1 MAGIFNMEITL
12 KKLTFNNMFSYGNN
26 NELDIN
32 KNKITQ
38 LTAPNGS
45 GKSTI
50 ALIIQELLFSKN
62 IKNIKKGDIVNRY
75 SSSKDWGGSLE
86 FQVNDKN
93 YSVQV
98 KRIGA
103 SSKVTLLENGVDISD
118 HKVPD
123 TYKKLSNI
131 LGMDFEVFSQLTY
144 QSSTDLLDF
153 IKATDTNRKKFL
165 INLFG
170 LEKYIAIGDVLKIKL
185 SSLEKELA
193 SKNGEI
199 KSVNSFLEE
208 NQIKETKSLIEV
220 PDVDESLRQKIARL
234 KNELEDYQSQCKKI
248 DKNNMLIEERDKLLF
263 DIELAEPALSLG
275 FKEDFEQA
283 KTTINTLNTKI
294 ADNQKK
300 IKGLDTSD
308 NCYAC
313 GQHIDNSRTKLIK
326 NSLEADIVSY
336 QEELVEVKITYDS
349 LSKEYSNYEKALTKY
364 VNNQKAIER
373 FEQLAQLIDDSIPRK
388 YPDYTEIEESLRNFS
403 KNLREQE
410 KAKSDAQDYNEQVK
424 IHNTKVE
431 ALQEQK
437 RQFLVRQHLLN
448 DDIISLSSKIKN
460 ITILRK
466 AFSTT
471 GIVAFKLENLTK
483 ELEDTINKYL
493 SELSD
498 GKFQVI
504 FRLDGEKLNIVVV
517 NDGKETPVE
526 TVSGGEFSRIQTAIL
541 LSIRSLLSK
550 IGGNY
555 INLLFLDEIT
565 GVLDDAGK
573 EKLIDILQEEDNL
586 NVFLISHDFTHPLIE
601 KISIIK
607 ENNISYIE

>member
-1 MAGIFNMEITL
+1 MEITL
-12 KKLTFNNMFSYGNN
+12 EKLSFNNMFSYGSN

-62 IKNIKKGDIVNRY
+62 IKNIKKGDIANRY
-75 SSSKDWGGSLE
+75 STAKDWSGSLD
-86 FQVNDKN
+86 FVVNNKKYQIN
-93 YSVQV
+93 V
-98 KRIGA
+98 KRVGA
-103 SSKVTLLENGVDISD
+103 TSKVSLLENGVDISE

-123 TYKKLSNI
+123 TYKKLSTI

-170 LEKYIAIGDVLKIKL
+170 LEKYIAIGGALKVKL
-185 SSLEKELA
+185 SSLEKDLSGKA
-193 SKNGEI
+193 GEI
-199 KSVNSFLEE
+199 KTVNSFLEE
-208 NQIKETKSLIEV
+208 NEIKETKDTIEV
-220 PDVDESLRQKIARL
+220 PTVDDSLRQTIARL
-234 KNELEDYQSQCKKI
+234 RNELEDYQSQCKKI
-248 DKNNMLIEERDKLLF
+248 DKNNMLVEERDKLVF
-263 DIELAEPALSLG
+263 DLELAEPTLPLG

-283 KTTINTLNTKI
+283 KNTINSLKTKI

-313 GQHIDNSRTKLIK
+313 GQHIDNSRNNLIK
-326 NSLEADIVSY
+326 NSLENDITSY
-336 QEELVEVKITYDS
+336 QEELVDMKITYDS
-349 LSKEYSNYEKALTKY
+349 LSKEYSNYEKTLANY
-364 VNNQKAIER
+364 FINQKAIER
-373 FEQLAQLIDDSIPRK
+373 FEQISQIVDLSIPTN
-388 YPDYTEIEESLRNFS
+388 YPDYTELEKSLFKFS
-403 KNLREQE
+403 KELKSQEQL
-410 KAKSDAQDYNEQVK
+410 KADAMDYNEKVK

-437 RQFLVRQHLLN
+437 RQFLVRQQLLN

-483 ELEDTINKYL
+483 ELENTINKYL

-504 FRLDGEKLNIVVV
+504 FRLEGEKLNIIVV

-573 EKLIDILQEEDNL
+573 EKLIDILQEENNL

-607 ENNISYIE
+607 ENNVSYIE

>member
-1 MAGIFNMEITL
+1 MEITL
-12 KKLTFNNMFSYGNN
+12 EKLNFNNMFSYGSN

-62 IKNIKKGDIVNRY
+62 IKNIKKGDIANRY
-75 SSSKDWGGSLE
+75 STAKDWNGSLD
-86 FQVNDKN
+86 FVVNNKKYQIN
-93 YSVQV
+93 V
-98 KRIGA
+98 KRVGA
-103 SSKVTLLENGVDISD
+103 TSKVSLLENGIDISE

-123 TYKKLSNI
+123 TYKKLSTI

-170 LEKYIAIGDVLKIKL
+170 LEKYIAIGDALKVKL
-185 SSLEKELA
+185 ASLEKDLSGKA
-193 SKNGEI
+193 GEI
-199 KSVNSFLEE
+199 KTVNSFLEE
-208 NQIKETKSLIEV
+208 NEIKETKDTIEV
-220 PDVDESLRQKIARL
+220 PAVDDSLRQTIARL
-234 KNELEDYQSQCKKI
+234 RNELEDYQSQCKKI
-248 DKNNMLIEERDKLLF
+248 DKNNMLVEERDKLLF
-263 DIELAEPALSLG
+263 DLELAEPSLPLN
-275 FKEDFEQA
+275 FKEDFEQV
-283 KTTINTLNTKI
+283 KNTINSLKTKI
-294 ADNQKK
+294 TDNQKK

-308 NCYAC
+308 SCYAC

-326 NSLEADIVSY
+326 NSLEIDIMSY
-336 QEELVEVKITYDS
+336 QEELVDMKITYDN
-349 LSKEYSNYEKALTKY
+349 LNKEYINYEKALANYFT
-364 VNNQKAIER
+364 NQKAIER
-373 FEQLAQLIDDSIPRK
+373 FEQISQLIDSSIPTD
-388 YPDYTEIEESLRNFS
+388 YPDYTEIEKSLSKFS
-403 KNLREQE
+403 KELKSQEQL
-410 KAKSDAQDYNEQVK
+410 KADAMDYNEKVK

-437 RQFLVRQHLLN
+437 RQFLVRQQLLN

-483 ELEDTINKYL
+483 ELENTINKYL

-504 FRLDGEKLNIVVV
+504 FRLEGEKLNIIVV

-573 EKLIDILQEEDNL
+573 EKLIDILQEENNL

-601 KISIIK
+601 KISIVK